1 MNLRI
6 ILGDQLSESLSAL
19 AGLNAAQDVVL
30 MAEVMG
36 ECSYVPHHKQKI
48 ALVLAAMRH
57 FAAALSARGVQVRYI
72 RLDDPQNTQT
82 LAGEVARAVQELR
95 PAGVVA
101 TQAAEWRV
109 LQDMQ
114 TWQAKLGVPVDLR
127 ADDRFLATHAFFRE
141 WAAGKSSLRMEFFY
155 REMRRRKNILMDG
168 DVPVGGK
175 WNYDSENRK
184 KLPKDIKPPRPRR
197 FVPDEITQQVLALV
211 AEKFGHHC
219 GALDMFDYPVT
230 AKEAKTGFADFIKH
244 RLTGF
249 GDWQDAMAAGEPTM
263 FHSLVSAPLNLGL
276 LDPLDLCAAAE
287 QAYRAGAAPLNAVE
301 GFIRQILGWR
311 EFIRGI
317 YWLHMPDY
325 ATRNGLNATRPLPA
339 FYWTGETKMRC
350 MRDAISQT
358 MQYAYAHHIQ
368 RLMVTGNFAL
378 LAGLH
383 PDAVDEWYLA
393 VYADAYEWVEMPNT
407 RGMALHA
414 DHGVVGSKPYAA
426 SGAYINRMSD
436 YCAGCHYDV
445 TLATGAKACPFNAL
459 YWDFIARHAEKFEN
473 NPRMAMPVRSLR
485 KMAPDKVNSLR
496 ERAAY
501 VLDMIDRG
509 GAGL

>member
-1 MNLRI
+1 MKLRV
-6 ILGDQLSESLSAL
+6 ILGDQLSRTLSAL
-19 AGLNAAQDVVL
+19 DGLDLAQDVVL

-36 ECSYVPHHKQKI
+36 ECSYVPHHQQKI
-48 ALVLAAMRH
+48 ALVLSSMRH
-57 FAAALSARGVQVRYI
+57 FAAALAARNVNMRYI
-72 RLDDPQNTQT
+72 RLDDPQNTHT
-82 LAGEVARAVQELR
+82 LGGEVARAVQDLR
-95 PAGVVA
+95 PVSVIA
-101 TQAAEWRV
+101 TEAAEWRV

-114 TWQAKLGVPVDLR
+114 TWQANIGIEVDIR
-127 ADDRFLATHAFFRE
+127 TDDRFLATHAFFKD
-141 WAAGKSSLRMEFFY
+141 WAAEKSSLRMEFFY

-168 DVPVGGK
+168 DRPVGGK

-184 KLPKDIKPPRPRR
+184 KLPKTIKPPKPRR
-197 FVPDEITQQVLALV
+197 FAPDDITQDVLALV
-211 AEKFGHHC
+211 AEKFAQHC
-219 GALDMFDYPVT
+219 GNLEAFDYPVT
-230 AKEAKTGFADFIKH
+230 ARDAQAGFADFLQN
-244 RLTGF
+244 RLPGF
-249 GDWQDAMAAGEPTM
+249 GDWQDAMAIGQPTM

-276 LDPLDLCAAAE
+276 LDPLELCVAAE
-287 QAYRAGAAPLNAVE
+287 KAYRDGDAPLNAVE

-311 EFIRGI
+311 EFVRGI
-317 YWLHMPDY
+317 YWLYMPDY
-325 ATRNGLNATRPLPA
+325 ATRNGLNATRPLPE
-339 FYWTGETKMRC
+339 FYWTGRTNMRC
-350 MRDAISQT
+350 VREAVSQT

-383 PDAVDEWYLA
+383 PDALDEWYLA

-436 YCAGCHYDV
+436 YCTGCHYDV
-445 TLATGAKACPFNAL
+445 TAATGEKACPFNAL
-459 YWDFIARHAEKFEN
+459 YWDFIDRHADKFEN

-501 VLDMIDRG
+501 ILGLIDQG